1 MLGGAIVRRGNLFC
15 HAASVL
21 PCDKCYSVDAASI
34 GPPVPEEEAVGSHQH
49 QHQVPVVS
57 ERIGMEPPR
66 CRHDRVM
73 EWMAREDVEALVVA
87 RADLVTWLA
96 GYSRY
101 YGGLAAVVVGRDGER
116 VLVVPRDEV
125 PIAERLSD
133 ADRVIGYGERG
144 FGLELNPAPLLL
156 AAVGGLDI
164 VSSARRVGTAGEP
177 VAAFAPAG
185 GEDVVTADAALHR
198 LSLVKDSD
206 ELARIYHAYELCWL
220 AQAAVADGV
229 GASASEIEMMTA
241 AQSAAQIAHGS
252 PVEFAADLLAGPNT
266 AEVCGPIAIPGL
278 TRPERGQ
285 PVIADICVG
294 ADGYWADTCRTH
306 ISGTNT
312 EVEKIY
318 EQLDG
323 ILAATAAEL
332 RSGATGAQVFGGM
345 RELVLAVRREG
356 EFPHHGGHGVG
367 LSVFDDPHVIPSDG
381 QQLENWMVLALEPG
395 VYVQGRFGV
404 RRENLFL
411 VTPDGGVELTEAM
424 SRPLGARAQLGWG
437 A

>member
-1 MLGGAIVRRGNLFC
+1 
-15 HAASVL
+15 
-21 PCDKCYSVDAASI
+21 
-34 GPPVPEEEAVGSHQH
+34 VGSDQH
-49 QHQVPVVS
+49 QHQAPIVS
-57 ERIGMEPPR
+57 ERIGMEPLL
-66 CRHDRVM
+66 CRHDRVT
-73 EWMAREDVEALVVA
+73 EWMAANEVDSLVA
-87 RADLVTWLA
+87 GGAQLVTWLA

-101 YGGLAAVVVGRDGER
+101 YGGLAAVVVGCDGER

-125 PIAERLSD
+125 AIAEELSD
-133 ADRVIGYGERG
+133 ADRVTGYGERG

-156 AAVGGLDI
+156 AAVGQLDV
-164 VSSARRVGTAGEP
+164 VSSARRTGSAGEA
-177 VAAFAPAG
+177 VAAFAAAG
-185 GEDVVTADAALHR
+185 GDAVVTADAALHQ

-229 GASASEIEMMTA
+229 AAGATEIEMMTA
-241 AQSAAQIAHGS
+241 AQSAAQIGHGS

-278 TRPERGQ
+278 TRAEPGQ

-306 ISGTNT
+306 VSGVNP
-312 EVEKIY
+312 EVADIY
-318 EQLDG
+318 EQLDT
-323 ILAATAAEL
+323 ILVAAAAQL

-345 RELVLAVRREG
+345 RELILAVRPGG

-367 LSVFDDPHVIPSDG
+367 LSVFDDPHVIPSDR
-381 QQLENWMVLALEPG
+381 QRLENWMVLALEPG
-395 VYVQGRFGV
+395 VYLPGRFGV

-411 VTPDGGVELTEAM
+411 VTPDGGVELTDAV
-424 SRPLGARAQLGWG
+424 SRPLGARAQAGWG